1 MNIFFLDKCPY
12 VSASMC
18 VDKHVVKMILESAQL
33 LSTAH
38 RLLDGTE
45 IAAKSKTGRN
55 VKRWVL
61 DDDRE
66 NILYSATHINHPSA
80 IWIRKSIPNYVWLS
94 NHMDGLIQ
102 EYKYRYGKTHKVYS
116 SGLAAALEPVPN
128 NMSSNVWTIPPSAM
142 AKEYIVSDDPV
153 TNYRNYYING
163 KKHLHKWSK
172 RSIPNWMQL

>member
-1 MNIFFLDKCPY
+1 MNIFMLHQEPQIAAQYHC
-12 VSASMC
+12 
-18 VDKHVVKMILESAQL
+18 DKHVIKMVLESAQL
-33 LSTAH
+33 LCTALNTVH
-38 RLLDGTE
+38 GKQVMPY
-45 IAAKSKTGRN
+45 KS
-55 VKRWVL
+55 
-61 DDDRE
+61 
-66 NILYSATHINHPSA
+66 THINHPCA
-80 IWIRKSIPNYVWLS
+80 IWVRESRDNALWLVELTAAL
-94 NHMDGLIQ
+94 NA

-116 SGLAAALEPVPN
+116 SGLAAALESVPN